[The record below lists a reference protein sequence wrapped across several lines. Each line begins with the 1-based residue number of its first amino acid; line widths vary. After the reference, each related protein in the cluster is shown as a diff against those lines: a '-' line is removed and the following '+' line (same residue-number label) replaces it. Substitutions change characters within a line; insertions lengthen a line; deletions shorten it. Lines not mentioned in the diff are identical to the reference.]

1 MICNLRNIL
10 SFCLLSLVT
19 VDASRRGLP
28 RGTTAARG
36 TTSRVILVADPSS
49 SSSSSESGDGLTY
62 NEIKESGR
70 VLEPFY
76 GTVQD
81 TLKAKGEHLLTLL
94 AKADSLTLAE
104 ADIRA
109 FEEACHQAVTRRLA
123 IVRDE
128 LIDIYKQKGTKL
140 TTQRQ
145 ADRVFKDKL
154 TDNTLKQVAKEQK
167 EQKEEQ
173 KKRKREER
181 EEEKGSR
188 KKSRNGTW
196 A

>member
-10 SFCLLSLVT
+10 SFCLLSLAT

-28 RGTTAARG
+28 RGTAPTRG
-36 TTSRVILVADPSS
+36 TTSRVILVADAS

-62 NEIKESGR
+62 DEVKESRR

-104 ADIRA
+104 ADIVA
-109 FEEACHQAVTRRLA
+109 FEEASHQAVSRRLA
-123 IVRDE
+123 VLRDE
-128 LIDIYKQKGTKL
+128 LINIFKQKGTKL
-140 TTQRQ
+140 KTQTQ

-154 TDNTLKQVAKEQK
+154 TDNTLKQVVKEQK

-173 KKRKREER
+173 RKRKREDR
-181 EEEKGSR
+181 EEERGDR
-188 KKSRNGTW
+188 KKSRNSTW

>member
-1 MICNLRNIL
+1 
-10 SFCLLSLVT
+10 
-19 VDASRRGLP
+19 
-28 RGTTAARG
+28 
-36 TTSRVILVADPSS
+36 
-49 SSSSSESGDGLTY
+49 LTY
-62 NEIKESGR
+62 DEVKESRR

-104 ADIRA
+104 ADIVA
-109 FEEACHQAVTRRLA
+109 FEEASHQAVSRRLA
-123 IVRDE
+123 VLRDE
-128 LIDIYKQKGTKL
+128 LINIFKQKGTKL
-140 TTQRQ
+140 KTQTQ

-154 TDNTLKQVAKEQK
+154 TDNTLKQVVKEQK

-173 KKRKREER
+173 RKRKREDR
-181 EEEKGSR
+181 EEERGDR
-188 KKSRNGTW
+188 KKSRNSTW